1 MSASEIRTGTPD
13 WRQWTLRAAWLL
25 LALAAALYCAWRFA
39 GPTPL
44 QTNLLALLPA
54 TEADPVAEEAVDQLA
69 GVLGNRAVL
78 LVSSH
83 DAAHAKAAA
92 ARLGAV
98 LGASQA
104 FASVTAQ
111 VPPFDLGRISRFYL
125 PYRFGLLSAQDRA
138 IASGSTET
146 LRGALAERL
155 YGLPDAGL
163 ATALADDPFGWL
175 QHWLAELPL
184 AASNLTIED
193 GFLVAHRGNTTSV
206 LVIGTLP
213 GSAYESEVQRGVLL
227 AVAHGETALK
237 ASWPDVSVA
246 RAGAVFYAESAR
258 RASERDVHVIGIVSA
273 VGIALLM
280 LWIFRSP
287 RLILL
292 GFVSTALGIVCALAA
307 TMLVFGKLH
316 LLTLVFGASLIGEA
330 VDYSIQYFVVYL
342 GARHGWDSQRGAR
355 EVLPALTVA
364 LSTSLLGYAI
374 LTFAPFPALRQI
386 ACFAIVGIFTAFA
399 SVIWLLPSLMTE
411 PARRSPQTLF
421 AVAAAS
427 LAKWQAL
434 IGGRRAWGVALVLA
448 IVAVPGWLQ
457 LRSDDD
463 IHLLIQRDPALVAQE
478 RVVSG
483 AVGADNSAQF
493 FVVRGPSPEAVL
505 ERTEALSAR
514 LGALT
519 GAAALSGWQSVTS
532 FVPSEA
538 RQRADRALLGAHVFA
553 DPAALRALLGSAGFR
568 DEVAQTWLD
577 AWAHSGTAVL
587 RVDAW
592 LAQPWSQPFRHLW
605 IGRSVSTPGAFA
617 AIVIPQGVSA
627 ANEPAL
633 LGVAHALPG
642 VSFVD
647 KAASVS
653 RLFGVY
659 RQDGALWLAGALTLV
674 LALLTFRYGWRGAIA
689 VALPVWLAIGV
700 TLAAFGYAH
709 VRINL
714 FNMLALMLVLG
725 VGANY
730 AVFLREGAMR
740 ASTDRGAVWTGVLLS
755 AATTLLSFGMLGMS
769 SMPALKSF
777 GATLSLGIMVSV
789 MLAPIGIPSGI
800 PSRMPTN
807 QRRKA

>member
-1 MSASEIRTGTPD
+1 MSSSELRTATQP

-69 GVLGNRAVL
+69 SALGNRAVL
-78 LVSSH
+78 LVSSS
-83 DAAHAKAAA
+83 DAVHAKAAA
-92 ARLGAV
+92 QRLGAV
-98 LGASQA
+98 LSASHA

-111 VPPFDLGRISRFYL
+111 VPPFDLGRITRFYL
-125 PYRFGLLSAQDRA
+125 PYRFGLLTAQDRA
-138 IASGSTET
+138 IASGSIET

-163 ATALADDPFGWL
+163 ATSLADDPFGWL
-175 QHWLAELPL
+175 QHWLTGLPL

-193 GFLVAHRGNTTSV
+193 SFLVAHRANTTSV

-213 GSAYESEVQRGVLL
+213 GSAYESDVQRGVLL
-227 AVAHGETALK
+227 AVAHGEAALK
-237 ASWPDVSVA
+237 ASWPDVTVA
-246 RAGAVFYAESAR
+246 RTGAVFYAESAR
-258 RASERDVHVIGIVSA
+258 RASERDVHLIGIVSA

-342 GARHGWDSQRGAR
+342 GARHGWDSRRGAR
-355 EVLPALTVA
+355 DVLPALTVA

-399 SVIWLLPSLMTE
+399 SVIWLLPSLMTQ

-434 IGGRRAWGVALVLA
+434 IGGRRAWGVALALVV
-448 IVAVPGWLQ
+448 VAVPGWLQ

-478 RVVSG
+478 RVVSS
-483 AVGADNSAQF
+483 AVGADSSAQL
-493 FVVRGPSPEAVL
+493 FVVRGTSPEVVL
-505 ERTEALSAR
+505 ERTEALCAR
-514 LGALT
+514 LGTLT
-519 GAAALSGWQSVTS
+519 GASALSGWQSVTS

-553 DPAALRALLGSAGFR
+553 DPAALRTLLGAAGFR

-577 AWAHSGTAVL
+577 AWAHSGASVL
-587 RVDAW
+587 HVDDW
-592 LAQPWSQPFRHLW
+592 LAEPWSQPFRHLW
-605 IGRSVSTPGAFA
+605 LGRSVSTPGAFA

-627 ANEPAL
+627 ANAPAL
-633 LGVAHALPG
+633 LDVAHALPG

-659 RQDGALWLAGALTLV
+659 RQDGAIWLAGALTLV
-674 LALLTFRYGWRGAIA
+674 LALLMFRYGWRGAIS

-740 ASTDRGAVWTGVLLS
+740 AATDRGAVWTGVLLS

-789 MLAPIGIPSGI
+789 MLAPIG
-800 PSRMPTN
+800 MPTN